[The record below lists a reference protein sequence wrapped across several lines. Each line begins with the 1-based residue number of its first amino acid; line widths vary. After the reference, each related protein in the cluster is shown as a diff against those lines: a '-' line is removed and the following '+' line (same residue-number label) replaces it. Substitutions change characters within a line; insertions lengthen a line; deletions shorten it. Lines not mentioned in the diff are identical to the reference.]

1 MLKRCTKCN
10 QTKSTDNF
18 AKNSKRSD
26 GLQGICKQCQ
36 KEYREKARN
45 VPKVD
50 VSELCCSKC
59 QTTKLVNEFN
69 KASSTKTGYFA
80 WCRECVKK
88 YTKNKNY
95 KDYHNDRRQERLQ
108 WIRQL
113 KDGIPCADC
122 GKIYEPACMDYDHIK
137 ANKIKSIARMVMDNT
152 PKEMILKEIEKCELV
167 CCLCH
172 NKRTYKRQTRADESK
187 LSDTVKNNR
196 EIIKNAKQNKCYSCG
211 IQRDECNMQFDHT
224 ESSIKFK
231 NISQLQN
238 YKTETLLREIE
249 KCNVIC
255 ALCHRRKSLLEQRIG
270 KYATRKDNNE
280 LCRKRYVGDVE
291 QECKRCTRVKPFAEF
306 SKHPKTKSGYNSWC
320 RECLNEYKRNRRNGR
335 NRGVA

>member
-1 MLKRCTKCN
+1 VLKQCTKCN
-10 QTKSTDNF
+10 QTKYTDNF

-26 GLQGICKQCQ
+26 RLQGICKQCQ

-59 QTTKLVNEFN
+59 QSTKPVSEFN

-88 YTKNKNY
+88 YTKYKDY
-95 KDYHNDRRQERLQ
+95 KDYHGDRRQERLK
-108 WIRQL
+108 WVREL
-113 KDGIPCADC
+113 KYGQPCVDC

-137 ANKIKSIARMVMDNT
+137 GNKIKSIARMIMDNT
-152 PKEMILKEIEKCELV
+152 PKETILKEIEKCELV

-211 IQRDECNMQFDHT
+211 VQRDECNMQFDHI

-238 YKTETLLREIE
+238 YKTETLLREIQ

-270 KYATRKDNNE
+270 KYATRKE
-280 LCRKRYVGDVE
+280 VRQKRYVGDVE
-291 QECKRCTRVKPFAEF
+291 QECKRCARVKPFAEF

-335 NRGVA
+335 NREVA